1 MLKQGQV
8 LMDAQAGKK
17 SHVATHLRFQ
27 NAILSSSREGAWK
40 MENTEVFEG

>member
-27 NAILSSSREGAWK
+27 NVILSSSREGAK